1 MMSTSANS
9 QTAARTIDITPSSF
23 ASLPPT
29 QNTSLQQPT
38 AHQRFLNNPRHLKRL
53 FIHTTLKS
61 LLACQRVCKLWNQI
75 IISSHA
81 CKEKLFLTPSLTRNF
96 DFIHDYCRK
105 QQQQPRLNPL
115 LTQVNES
122 ISHLHPVYDSFLS
135 ESVNNNILILTWK
148 GSFYTP
154 QIFFPRASNPSLG
167 TVSVPADADAD
178 RQLGEEKEEIGIEFQ
193 LRLLSRFEVCFLSLR
208 HYHHYHNYENHQHE
222 SEKGGSKKKTSANN
236 RKKNQ
241 HLDNLIFPGPEAS
254 LWNMY
259 LCQPPPSSVSVTIW
273 KSQEE
278 DLEGD
283 AEVGWSRQ
291 SGSTSGYVTERFMIH
306 KAWTMREIFERMDEA
321 RSRARSKDEK
331 VEEVSSMMM
340 RRRRRKGSL
349 VKDLLLLRR

>member
-1 MMSTSANS
+1 MSTSANS
-9 QTAARTIDITPSSF
+9 QTAARTIDITPSCF
-23 ASLPPT
+23 ASLPST

-38 AHQRFLNNPRHLKRL
+38 AHQRFLNNPRHLERL
-53 FIHTTLKS
+53 FTHTTLKS

-75 IISSHA
+75 ITSSHA
-81 CKEKLFLTPSLTRNF
+81 CKEKLFLTSSPPRSLDCIR
-96 DFIHDYCRK
+96 HYYQ

-115 LTQVNES
+115 LTTVNES
-122 ISHLHPVYDSFLS
+122 VSHLHPVYDSFLS
-135 ESVNNNILILTWK
+135 ENVNNNTLIFTWK

-167 TVSVPADADAD
+167 NVSVRADADAD
-178 RQLGEEKEEIGIEFQ
+178 RQLGGEKEEIGVEFQ
-193 LRLLSRFEVCFLSLR
+193 LRRLSRFEVCSLSLR
-208 HYHHYHNYENHQHE
+208 HYYHYHNYENHQHE

-236 RKKNQ
+236 QQKNQ

-273 KSQEE
+273 KAEEE

-283 AEVGWSRQ
+283 GEVGWSRQ
-291 SGSTSGYVTERFMIH
+291 SGNASGYVTEKFMIH
-306 KAWTMREIFERMDEA
+306 TAWTMRAIFERMDEA

-331 VEEVSSMMM
+331 VEEVSSMVM
-340 RRRRRKGSL
+340 RRRRKASL
-349 VKDLLLLRR
+349 VKDLLRLRR

>member
-1 MMSTSANS
+1 MSTSANS
-9 QTAARTIDITPSSF
+9 QTAARTIDITTSSF

-53 FIHTTLKS
+53 FTHTTLKS

-75 IISSHA
+75 ITSSHA
-81 CKEKLFLTPSLTRNF
+81 CKEKLFLISSPPRSLDCIR
-96 DFIHDYCRK
+96 HYYQ

-122 ISHLHPVYDSFLS
+122 ISHLHAVYDSSLS
-135 ESVNNNILILTWK
+135 EEGGNNNTLIFTWK

-167 TVSVPADADAD
+167 NVSVPADAD
-178 RQLGEEKEEIGIEFQ
+178 RQLEGEKEEIGVEFQ
-193 LRLLSRFEVCFLSLR
+193 LRRLSRFEVCFLSLR

-222 SEKGGSKKKTSANN
+222 SEKGGSQKKTSANN

-273 KSQEE
+273 KAEEE

-291 SGSTSGYVTERFMIH
+291 SGSTSGHVTERFMIH
-306 KAWTMREIFERMDEA
+306 KAWTMREIFERMDKA
-321 RSRARSKDEK
+321 RSISKSKDEK
-331 VEEVSSMMM
+331 AEEVSSMMM
-340 RRRRRKGSL
+340 RRRKGSS

>member
-1 MMSTSANS
+1 MSTSVNS
-9 QTAARTIDITPSSF
+9 QTAARTIDITTSSF

-53 FIHTTLKS
+53 FTHTTLKS

-75 IISSHA
+75 ITSSHA
-81 CKEKLFLTPSLTRNF
+81 CKEKLFLTSSPPRSLDCIRRC
-96 DFIHDYCRK
+96 YQ

-115 LTQVNES
+115 LTTINES
-122 ISHLHPVYDSFLS
+122 VSHLHPVHETFLS
-135 ESVNNNILILTWK
+135 EGVNNNTLILTWK

-154 QIFFPRASNPSLG
+154 QLFFPRASNPSLG

-193 LRLLSRFEVCFLSLR
+193 LRRLSRFEICFLSLK
-208 HYHHYHNYENHQHE
+208 HYHQYHNYENYQHE
-222 SEKGGSKKKTSANN
+222 VEKGGSKEETSANN

-273 KSQEE
+273 KAEEE

-283 AEVGWSRQ
+283 AEAGWSRQ

-306 KAWTMREIFERMDEA
+306 TAWTMRAIFERMDEA
-321 RSRARSKDEK
+321 RSRARIEDGKA
-331 VEEVSSMMM
+331 EEVSSMMM
-340 RRRRRKGSL
+340 RKRRKASL
-349 VKDLLLLRR
+349 VKNLLLLRR

>member
-1 MMSTSANS
+1 MSTSANS

-53 FIHTTLKS
+53 FTHTTLKS

-75 IISSHA
+75 ITSSHA
-81 CKEKLFLTPSLTRNF
+81 CKEKLFLTSSPPRSLDCIR
-96 DFIHDYCRK
+96 HHY
-105 QQQQPRLNPL
+105 QQQQAPRLNPL
-115 LTQVNES
+115 LTTINES

-135 ESVNNNILILTWK
+135 EGVNKNTLIFTWK
-148 GSFYTP
+148 GRFYTP

-167 TVSVPADADAD
+167 NVSVPADADAD

-208 HYHHYHNYENHQHE
+208 HYHQYHNHENHQYE
-222 SEKGGSKKKTSANN
+222 VEKGGSKEERSMNN
-236 RKKNQ
+236 KNQ

-273 KSQEE
+273 KAEEE

-306 KAWTMREIFERMDEA
+306 TAWTMREIFERMDEA

-331 VEEVSSMMM
+331 AEEVSSMMM
-340 RRRRRKGSL
+340 RRRKASL

>member
-1 MMSTSANS
+1 MSTSTNS

-23 ASLPPT
+23 AYLPPT

-53 FIHTTLKS
+53 FTHTTLKS

-75 IISSHA
+75 ITSSHA
-81 CKEKLFLTPSLTRNF
+81 CKEKLFLIPRPTSSF
-96 DFIHDYCRK
+96 DFIHDYCRQ

-135 ESVNNNILILTWK
+135 EGVNNNTLILTWK

-154 QIFFPRASNPSLG
+154 QIFFPRASNPSLSND
-167 TVSVPADADAD
+167 SVPADADAD
-178 RQLGEEKEEIGIEFQ
+178 RQLGKEEEIGVEFQ
-193 LRLLSRFEVCFLSLR
+193 LRRLSRFEICFLSLR
-208 HYHHYHNYENHQHE
+208 HYHQYHNYENHQHE
-222 SEKGGSKKKTSANN
+222 SEKGGSKEERSMNNKK
-236 RKKNQ
+236 KD
-241 HLDNLIFPGPEAS
+241 LDNLIFPGPEAS

-259 LCQPPPSSVSVTIW
+259 LCQPPSSSVSVTVW

-283 AEVGWSRQ
+283 AEAGRSRE

-321 RSRARSKDEK
+321 RSRARIEDGKA
-331 VEEVSSMMM
+331 EEVSSMMM
-340 RRRRRKGSL
+340 RKRRKASL

>member
-1 MMSTSANS
+1 MSTSANP
-9 QTAARTIDITPSSF
+9 QTAARTIDITTSSF

-29 QNTSLQQPT
+29 QNPSLQQPT

-53 FIHTTLKS
+53 FTHTTLKS

-75 IISSHA
+75 ITSSHA
-81 CKEKLFLTPSLTRNF
+81 CKEKLFLIPRPTSSF
-96 DFIHDYCRK
+96 DCIHYYCQK

-122 ISHLHPVYDSFLS
+122 ISHLHPVYETFLS
-135 ESVNNNILILTWK
+135 ESVNNNTLILTWK

-178 RQLGEEKEEIGIEFQ
+178 RQLGKEEEIGVEFQ
-193 LRLLSRFEVCFLSLR
+193 LRRLSRFEVCFLSLR
-208 HYHHYHNYENHQHE
+208 HYHHYHNYENNQHE
-222 SEKGGSKKKTSANN
+222 SEKGGSKEERSMNN
-236 RKKNQ
+236 KNQ
-241 HLDNLIFPGPEAS
+241 HLGNLIFPGPEAS

-273 KSQEE
+273 KAEEE

-291 SGSTSGYVTERFMIH
+291 SGNASGYVTERFMIH
-306 KAWTMREIFERMDEA
+306 TAWTMRAIFERMDEA
-321 RSRARSKDEK
+321 RSRARSRDGK

-340 RRRRRKGSL
+340 RRRRKGSL
-349 VKDLLLLRR
+349 VKDLLLSRR

>member
-53 FIHTTLKS
+53 FTHTTLKS

-75 IISSHA
+75 ITSSHA
-81 CKEKLFLTPSLTRNF
+81 CKEKLFLTSSPPRSLDCIR
-96 DFIHDYCRK
+96 HCYQ

-115 LTQVNES
+115 LTTINES
-122 ISHLHPVYDSFLS
+122 VSHLHPVYDSFLS
-135 ESVNNNILILTWK
+135 ENVNNNTLILTWK
-148 GSFYTP
+148 GRFYTP

-178 RQLGEEKEEIGIEFQ
+178 RKLGEEKEEIGIEFQ
-193 LRLLSRFEVCFLSLR
+193 LRRLSRFEVCFLSLR
-208 HYHHYHNYENHQHE
+208 NYHHHHNYENHQHE
-222 SEKGGSKKKTSANN
+222 VEKGGSKKKTSANN
-236 RKKNQ
+236 QKKNQ

-273 KSQEE
+273 EAEEE

-306 KAWTMREIFERMDEA
+306 TAWTMREIFEKMDEA

-331 VEEVSSMMM
+331 AEEVSLMMMM
-340 RRRRRKGSL
+340 RRRKGSS

>member
-1 MMSTSANS
+1 MSTSANS
-9 QTAARTIDITPSSF
+9 QKAARTIDITPSSF

-38 AHQRFLNNPRHLKRL
+38 APQRFLNNPRHLKRL
-53 FIHTTLKS
+53 FTHTTLKS

-75 IISSHA
+75 ITSSHA
-81 CKEKLFLTPSLTRNF
+81 CKEKLFLISSPPRSLDCIR
-96 DFIHDYCRK
+96 HYYQ

-122 ISHLHPVYDSFLS
+122 ISHLHAVYDSSLS
-135 ESVNNNILILTWK
+135 EEGGNNNTLIFTWK
-148 GSFYTP
+148 GRFYTP

-167 TVSVPADADAD
+167 NVSVPADADAD
-178 RQLGEEKEEIGIEFQ
+178 RQLGEEKEDIGVEFQ
-193 LRLLSRFEVCFLSLR
+193 LRRLSRFEVCFLSLR
-208 HYHHYHNYENHQHE
+208 HYHHYHNHENHQHE
-222 SEKGGSKKKTSANN
+222 SEKGGSKEERSMNNKK
-236 RKKNQ
+236 KD
-241 HLDNLIFPGPEAS
+241 LDNLIFPGPEAS

-273 KSQEE
+273 KAEEE

-283 AEVGWSRQ
+283 AEAGWSRQ

-306 KAWTMREIFERMDEA
+306 KAWTMRAIFERMDEA
-321 RSRARSKDEK
+321 RSRARSRDGK

-340 RRRRRKGSL
+340 RKRRKASL
-349 VKDLLLLRR
+349 AKDLLLLRR

>member
-1 MMSTSANS
+1 MSTSTNS
-9 QTAARTIDITPSSF
+9 QTAARTIDITTSSF

-29 QNTSLQQPT
+29 QNTSLEQPT

-53 FIHTTLKS
+53 FTHTTLKS

-75 IISSHA
+75 IASSHA
-81 CKEKLFLTPSLTRNF
+81 CKEKLFLIPRPTSSF
-96 DFIHDYCRK
+96 DCIHDYCRQ

-135 ESVNNNILILTWK
+135 EGVNNNILILTWK

-167 TVSVPADADAD
+167 NVSVPADADAD
-178 RQLGEEKEEIGIEFQ
+178 RRLGEEKEETGVEFQ
-193 LRLLSRFEVCFLSLR
+193 LRRLSRFEVCSLSLR

-273 KSQEE
+273 KAEEE

-291 SGSTSGYVTERFMIH
+291 SGSMSGFVTERFMIH
-306 KAWTMREIFERMDEA
+306 TAWTMREIFEGMDEA

-340 RRRRRKGSL
+340 MRRRKG

>member
-1 MMSTSANS
+1 MSTSANS

-53 FIHTTLKS
+53 FTHTTLKS

-75 IISSHA
+75 ITSSHA
-81 CKEKLFLTPSLTRNF
+81 CKEKLFLIPRPTSSF
-96 DFIHDYCRK
+96 DCIRHYYQ

-115 LTQVNES
+115 LTTINES
-122 ISHLHPVYDSFLS
+122 VSHLHPVYDSFLS
-135 ESVNNNILILTWK
+135 ENVNNNTLILTWK
-148 GSFYTP
+148 GRFYTP

-167 TVSVPADADAD
+167 NVSVPADADA
-178 RQLGEEKEEIGIEFQ
+178 QLGEEKEEIGVEFQ
-193 LRLLSRFEVCFLSLR
+193 LRRLSRFEVCSLSLK
-208 HYHHYHNYENHQHE
+208 HYHHYHNYDNHQHE
-222 SEKGGSKKKTSANN
+222 VEKGGSKEERSMNNKK
-236 RKKNQ
+236 KD
-241 HLDNLIFPGPEAS
+241 LDNLIFPGPEAS

-283 AEVGWSRQ
+283 AEVGWSRE
-291 SGSTSGYVTERFMIH
+291 SGSTSGHVTERFIIH
-306 KAWTMREIFERMDEA
+306 TAWTMRAIFERMDEA

-331 VEEVSSMMM
+331 AEEVSSMM
-340 RRRRRKGSL
+340 RRRKASL

>member
-1 MMSTSANS
+1 MSTSANS

-29 QNTSLQQPT
+29 QNTTT

-53 FIHTTLKS
+53 FTHTTLKS

-75 IISSHA
+75 ITSSHA
-81 CKEKLFLTPSLTRNF
+81 CKEKLFLTSSPPRSLDCIR
-96 DFIHDYCRK
+96 HYYQ

-115 LTQVNES
+115 LTTINES
-122 ISHLHPVYDSFLS
+122 VSHLHPVYDSFLS
-135 ESVNNNILILTWK
+135 ENVNNNTLILTWK

-178 RQLGEEKEEIGIEFQ
+178 RQLGEEKEEIGVEFQ
-193 LRLLSRFEVCFLSLR
+193 LRRLSRFEVCFLSLR
-208 HYHHYHNYENHQHE
+208 NYHHYHNHENHQHE

-236 RKKNQ
+236 QKKNQ

-273 KSQEE
+273 KAEEE

-291 SGSTSGYVTERFMIH
+291 SGSASGHVTERFMIH
-306 KAWTMREIFERMDEA
+306 KAWTMREIFEGMDKA

-331 VEEVSSMMM
+331 AEEVSSMIMM
-340 RRRRRKGSL
+340 RRRKGSL

>member
-1 MMSTSANS
+1 MSTSANS
-9 QTAARTIDITPSSF
+9 QTAARTIDITTSSF

-53 FIHTTLKS
+53 FTHTTLKS

-75 IISSHA
+75 ITSSHA
-81 CKEKLFLTPSLTRNF
+81 CKEKLFLTSSPPRSLDCIR
-96 DFIHDYCRK
+96 HYYQ

-115 LTQVNES
+115 LTTINES
-122 ISHLHPVYDSFLS
+122 VSHLHPVYDSFLS
-135 ESVNNNILILTWK
+135 ENVNNNTLILTWK

-167 TVSVPADADAD
+167 TVSVPADADAE
-178 RQLGEEKEEIGIEFQ
+178 RQLGEEKEEIGVEFQ
-193 LRLLSRFEVCFLSLR
+193 LRRLSRFEICFLSLR
-208 HYHHYHNYENHQHE
+208 HYHHYQIYENHQHE
-222 SEKGGSKKKTSANN
+222 SEEGGSKEERSMNNKK
-236 RKKNQ
+236 KD
-241 HLDNLIFPGPEAS
+241 LDNLIFPGPEAS

-273 KSQEE
+273 KAEEE

-283 AEVGWSRQ
+283 AEVGWSTQ
-291 SGSTSGYVTERFMIH
+291 SGSASGYVTERFMIH
-306 KAWTMREIFERMDEA
+306 KAWTMREIFESMDEA

-340 RRRRRKGSL
+340 GRRKASL

>member
-1 MMSTSANS
+1 MSTSANS
-9 QTAARTIDITPSSF
+9 QTAARTIDITTSSF

-38 AHQRFLNNPRHLKRL
+38 AHQRFLNHPRHLKRL
-53 FIHTTLKS
+53 FTHTTLKS
-61 LLACQRVCKLWNQI
+61 LLAYQRVCKLWNQI
-75 IISSHA
+75 ITSSHA
-81 CKEKLFLTPSLTRNF
+81 CKEKLFLIPRPTRNF
-96 DFIHDYCRK
+96 GFIHDYCQQ

-115 LTQVNES
+115 LAQVNES
-122 ISHLHPVYDSFLS
+122 ISHLHPVYETFLS
-135 ESVNNNILILTWK
+135 ESVNNNTLILTWK

-167 TVSVPADADAD
+167 NVSVRADADAD
-178 RQLGEEKEEIGIEFQ
+178 RQLGKEEEIGVEFQ
-193 LRLLSRFEVCFLSLR
+193 LRRLSRFEVCFLSLK
-208 HYHHYHNYENHQHE
+208 HYHQYHNYENHQHE
-222 SEKGGSKKKTSANN
+222 SEKGGSIKKTSANN

-273 KSQEE
+273 KAEEE

-291 SGSTSGYVTERFMIH
+291 SGSTSGYVTERFTIH
-306 KAWTMREIFERMDEA
+306 TSWTMREIFERMDEA

-331 VEEVSSMMM
+331 AEEVSSMMM
-340 RRRRRKGSL
+340 RRRKGSL